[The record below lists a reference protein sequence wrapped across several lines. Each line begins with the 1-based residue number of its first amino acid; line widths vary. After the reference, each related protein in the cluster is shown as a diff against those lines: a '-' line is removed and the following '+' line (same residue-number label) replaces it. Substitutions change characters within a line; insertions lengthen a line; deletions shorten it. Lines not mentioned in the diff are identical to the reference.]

1 MDTKAMTFS
10 EENMK
15 ESGERVTL
23 ALKRKEG
30 DAILFY
36 RVCTSTAEVPLYS
49 VSVEYTDTERHTT
62 GEIPHFSSDKE
73 TAERFC
79 AMLARFGVT
88 PLSLDAIYEDTLTP

>member
-1 MDTKAMTFS
+1 MDKQEPTFF
-10 EENMK
+10 K
-15 ESGERVTL
+15 E
-23 ALKRKEG
+23 KRKERGEITLTLQRAEG
-30 DAILFY
+30 DAILAY
-36 RVCTSTAEVPLYS
+36 RVCASETEPKLYS
-49 VSVEYTDTERHTT
+49 VTVEYTDAERHTQ